1 MNTETFVGSLHKQ
14 KEVLQQE
21 QQIFLFTEFTWQD
34 EKNLLFSQRNR
45 GVNCTFSKGSNGKD
59 TLYQKLWR

>member
-34 EKNLLFSQRNR
+34 EKKFAFPLEETEEMMIR
-45 GVNCTFSKGSNGKD
+45 
-59 TLYQKLWR
+59 